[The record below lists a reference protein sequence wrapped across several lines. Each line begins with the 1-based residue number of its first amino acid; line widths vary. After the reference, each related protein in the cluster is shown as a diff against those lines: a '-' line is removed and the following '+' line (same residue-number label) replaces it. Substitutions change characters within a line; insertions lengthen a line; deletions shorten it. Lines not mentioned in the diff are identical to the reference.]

1 MSDIYDYLADV
12 VRVIREDSELRSTFN
27 RILGAGHGDQRVAM
41 LLTELAETGAP
52 EQVMMFVKLLNDD
65 RVADIVLKE
74 INR

>member
-12 VRVIREDSELRSTFN
+12 VRVIREDSQLKSTFN
-27 RILGAGHGDQRVAM
+27 KILGAGHGDQRVP
-41 LLTELAETGAP
+41 LLLAELAQISAP
-52 EQVMMFVKLLNDD
+52 DRIVTFVKLLNDD